1 MAEETLFETERTR
14 DRAEIAAIFRSL
26 ADQFDDGTVTLADN
40 GRSVT
45 VRPPDKST
53 IEIELERERTDEGS
67 DVEFEVE
74 IEWSERTNAESVVQ
88 HENDG
93 ADESAETEP
102 IDTPSVT
109 GEETAAESLA
119 RFEVFRDRADEWR
132 WRLVHRNGNVIADG
146 GEGYASKQNALKGLR
161 SVRRN
166 APGARIDTE

>member
-14 DRAEIAAIFRSL
+14 DRTEIAAIFRSL

-45 VRPPDKST
+45 VRPPDRST

-74 IEWSERTNAESVVQ
+74 IEWSEPASEESVVQ

-93 ADESAETEP
+93 TDETTDA
-102 IDTPSVT
+102 PSVT
-109 GEETAAESLA
+109 GEETASESLA

-166 APGARIDTE
+166 APGAEIDVE